1 MQLFDA
7 YMPLVTFA
15 ALFRDTPELAG
26 ASHDTVRADV
36 NRLLTRAGAA
46 CADVPAEGRR
56 EALFAVCAF
65 VDEALLTSAWN
76 ERGAWARQ
84 TLQRTCLGTV
94 NAGVEFYEH
103 ARALIRA
110 AGDPGMLP
118 EPAARAT
125 AGAAADSAGAAV
137 DLTHLLALGST
148 QTRAGAESAASA
160 AQPLPAPAPASA
172 ASGAG
177 RTRKGALPLTTLPG
191 LSDRDRAAKTPATAV
206 PPWREDALALY
217 GACMSMGFLGRYHD
231 PDEREHLW
239 QTARASL
246 ERALGGRVPAGERRL
261 TPESYYMRE
270 AGGPGKGLPWR
281 WRLPL
286 ILTPLILT
294 LTLFAVYDH
303 VLAVYVSQWLAA
315 LTGGQL

>member
-36 NRLLTRAGAA
+36 NRLLARAGAA

-84 TLQRTCLGTV
+84 TLQRTNFGTV

-118 EPAARAT
+118 EPADRAT
-125 AGAAADSAGAAV
+125 AAPAAGTAV
-137 DLTHLLALGST
+137 DLTHLLALGGT
-148 QTRAGAESAASA
+148 QTQASTESAAGA
-160 AQPLPAPAPASA
+160 AQTLPASA
-172 ASGAG
+172 GSGAG
-177 RTRKGALPLTTLPG
+177 QARKGALPLTTLPG
-191 LSDRDRAAKTPATAV
+191 LSDRDNAAKTPATAV

-231 PDEREHLW
+231 PDEREQLW
-239 QTARASL
+239 QMARASL

-261 TPESYYMRE
+261 TPESYYMPE
-270 AGGPGKGLPWR
+270 PGGPRKGLPWR

-294 LTLFAVYDH
+294 LALFAVYDH

-315 LTGGQL
+315 FTGGQL